1 MNAIDKKKI
10 NKYAFGKKNPEKYT
24 LLVLSCI
31 FEILK
36 KIKIRSRRALLV
48 LNVFLK
54 ISNHLT
60 SKI

>member
-1 MNAIDKKKI
+1 MHLE
-10 NKYAFGKKNPEKYT
+10 KKNPEKYT